1 MSRVR
6 IMRVLVTAL
15 LLLVLV
21 GASGAADWPQWLGP
35 KRNGG
40 TSEKVVPWK
49 ETPEV
54 QWRASVGQ
62 GFSSPVVASGRVFLH
77 ARGADKDKEEE
88 TVVAFD
94 AATGKELWKD
104 TYERPPY
111 KSVLGTGPRATPT
124 VVGKRL
130 FTLGINGLLGC
141 YEVET
146 GKRSWQ
152 VDLYKQFQA
161 ELPRFAVCCSPLVIG
176 NRVIVSIGGK
186 GRCVAALNV
195 ESGKV
200 EWQVLDDAASTS
212 SAILFAG
219 GARPKGGAPDAV
231 FMTPLRLVGLDPL
244 DGSLRWEHPMVFQP
258 QGTSPTPIVVGDK
271 IVASTQAHGAVAV
284 QVGKKDEGLAA
295 SAAWQNKEAKS
306 YFSSGVTAGDWVVLV
321 TNVARPVPT
330 AFLTCLE
337 AKTGKELWK
346 KKVGYFHAGVIR
358 TGDGKLL
365 VLNDSGELTLWEI
378 DAQGP
383 KELAKAKVCDGT
395 LVTPAL
401 AGGRLYVRDGKKI
414 ACVQMK

>member
-1 MSRVR
+1 MSLAR
-6 IMRVLVTAL
+6 IMRVAGATL

-21 GASGAADWPQWLGP
+21 GTLTAADWPQWLGP

-40 TSEKVVPWK
+40 TSEKVEPWK
-49 ETPEV
+49 EKPEIV
-54 QWRASVGQ
+54 WRASVGQ
-62 GFSSPVVASGRVFLH
+62 GFSSPVVAAGRVFMH
-77 ARGADKDKEEE
+77 ARGPDKEKEEE

-104 TYERPPY
+104 TYERPAY
-111 KSVLGTGPRATPT
+111 KSVLGTGPRAKPT
-124 VVGKRL
+124 VAGKRL

-141 YEVET
+141 YEVDT
-146 GKRSWQ
+146 GKRLWQ

-161 ELPRFAVCCSPLVIG
+161 DLPQFAVCCSPLVIG

-186 GRCVAALNV
+186 GRCVVALNV
-195 ESGKV
+195 ENGKV
-200 EWQVLDDAASTS
+200 EWQALDDAASTS

-219 GARPKGGAPDAV
+219 GARPRGGAPDAV
-231 FMTPLRLVGLDPL
+231 FMTPLRIVGLDPL

-258 QGTSPTPIVVGDK
+258 QGTSPTPVVIGDK

-295 SAAWQNKEAKS
+295 SPAWQLKEAKS

-321 TNVARPVPT
+321 TNT
-330 AFLTCLE
+330 AQPIPEAYLDCLE

-358 TGDGKLL
+358 TGDDKLL
-365 VLNDSGELTLWEI
+365 VLSDNGELTLWEI
-378 DAQGP
+378 EGQGP

-401 AGGRLYVRDGKKI
+401 AEGRLYVRDGKGI
-414 ACVQMK
+414 ACVQLK